1 MLQAAMNASQH
12 KTRQHVYAFD
22 GAIMTNTESASG
34 SMQSP
39 HNSQADH
46 GAAASP
52 AASPASS
59 PSVSTPHKAGDQP
72 FFDPVAY
79 GNGPDDSVTDT
90 SENAAITKHSIVIGG
105 KKINYTATAGHLVT
119 VDSSS
124 SQPNAKFF
132 YVAFTQDDQK
142 EETRPVTFFYNGG
155 PGSSSVFVLLG
166 SFAPRRIKTSMPSFT
181 PPAPYEME
189 DNPDSLL
196 DKSDL
201 VFINPVGTGYSTAV
215 APSKNLDFWGVDQD
229 AKSIK
234 QFIKRFLTKNNRWN
248 SPKFL
253 FGESYGTARSCVL
266 AYKLHEDGV
275 DLNGVTLQSSIL
287 DYTQSGNPVGA
298 LPTAAADAWYHKKLG
313 VAPRPTNLG
322 QFAEEVAQFAR
333 TDYLNALRKFPTTD
347 SAVVEKLSEYTGI
360 DKTTLLAWSLDI
372 AGYDSRGNSLFLT
385 TLLKSKGLALGEYD
399 GRVTAIETGIAGKID
414 PNSGGNDPTMTA
426 VTGVYTTMWNVYLN
440 EQLKFTSNS
449 AFTDLNDQAF
459 KYWDFSHI
467 DPTGAQKGV
476 DSKGNIILYTA
487 GDLAA
492 VMALNVDLKVLSA
505 NGFYDFVTPFYQTV
519 LDLQQMPL
527 VSQQVRDNLSARFY
541 PSGHMVYLDGGSR
554 TALKA
559 DLATMYDAAVHNS
572 EALGR
577 VRALQAR
584 TAERKPH

>member
-1 MLQAAMNASQH
+1 
-12 KTRQHVYAFD
+12 
-22 GAIMTNTESASG
+22 MTNTESASG
-34 SMQSP
+34 SLQSP
-39 HNSQADH
+39 HNSQAAH
-46 GAAASP
+46 GSTAAS
-52 AASPASS
+52 
-59 PSVSTPHKAGDQP
+59 VPHATGDQP

-79 GNGPDDSVTDT
+79 GNGPDDSVSDT
-90 SENAAITKHSIVIGG
+90 SEGAAITKHTVTIGG
-105 KKINYTATAGHLVT
+105 KKFNYTATAGHLVT
-119 VDSSS
+119 VDPSS
-124 SQPNAKFF
+124 SQPSAKMF

-142 EETRPVTFFYNGG
+142 EETRPLTFFYNGG

-166 SFAPRRIKTSMPSFT
+166 SFAPRRIKTSMPGFT
-181 PPAPYEME
+181 PPAPYQME

-201 VFINPVGTGYSTAV
+201 VFINPVGTGYSAAV
-215 APSKNLDFWGVDQD
+215 APRKNRDFWGVDQD
-229 AKSIK
+229 ADSIK

-287 DYTQSGNPVGA
+287 DYTQAGNPVGA

-322 QFAEEVAQFAR
+322 QFVEEVAQFAR

-347 SAVVEKLSEYTGI
+347 NAVVEKLSEYTGI

-385 TLLKSKGLALGEYD
+385 TLLKSRGLALGAYD
-399 GRVTAIETGIAGKID
+399 GRVTAIDTGIAGKID

-467 DPTGAQKGV
+467 DPTGEQKGV

-505 NGFYDFVTPFYQTV
+505 NGFCDFVTPFYQTV
-519 LDLQQMPL
+519 IDLQQMPL
-527 VSQQVRDNLSARFY
+527 LSQQVRDNLSARFY

-559 DLATMYDAAVHNS
+559 DLATMYESTVSNT

-584 TAERKPH
+584 TAAAKTPGTH

>member
-1 MLQAAMNASQH
+1 
-12 KTRQHVYAFD
+12 
-22 GAIMTNTESASG
+22 MTNTESASG
-34 SMQSP
+34 SLQSP

-46 GAAASP
+46 GLAAAV
-52 AASPASS
+52 S
-59 PSVSTPHKAGDQP
+59 PSAGAPHKAGDQP

-90 SENAAITKHSIVIGG
+90 SENAAITKHSITIGG

-119 VDSSS
+119 VDASS

-181 PPAPYEME
+181 PPAPYQME

-201 VFINPVGTGYSTAV
+201 VFINPIGTGYSAAV
-215 APSKNLDFWGVDQD
+215 APKKNRDFWGVDQD
-229 AKSIK
+229 ADSIK
-234 QFIKRFLTKNNRWN
+234 QFIKRFLTRNNRWN

-298 LPTAAADAWYHKKLG
+298 LPTAAADTWYHKKLG
-313 VAPRPTNLG
+313 IAPRPTDLG

-347 SAVVEKLSEYTGI
+347 SSVVEKLSEYTGI

-385 TLLKSKGLALGEYD
+385 TLLKAKGLALGEYD

-459 KYWDFSHI
+459 KYWDFGHI
-467 DPTGAQKGV
+467 DPTGAQKGL

-527 VSQQVRDNLSARFY
+527 VSQQIRENLSARFY

-559 DLATMYDAAVHNS
+559 DLATMYDSAVHNT

-584 TAERKPH
+584 TAEKKTH

>member
-1 MLQAAMNASQH
+1 
-12 KTRQHVYAFD
+12 
-22 GAIMTNTESASG
+22 MTNTESASV
-34 SMQSP
+34 SP
-39 HNSQADH
+39 QPSHNSHAS
-46 GAAASP
+46 GALAP
-52 AASPASS
+52 APA
-59 PSVSTPHKAGDQP
+59 PAGAPHKAGDQP

-79 GNGPDDSVTDT
+79 GNGPDDSVTATD
-90 SENAAITKHSIVIGG
+90 ENAAITHHSVTIGG
-105 KKINYTATAGHLVT
+105 HKINYTATAGHLVI
-119 VDSSS
+119 VDPSS
-124 SQPNAKFF
+124 SQPEARMF
-132 YVAFTQDDQK
+132 YVAFTQDNQK

-181 PPAPYEME
+181 PPAPYSME

-201 VFINPVGTGYSTAV
+201 VFINPVGTGYSAAI
-215 APSKNLDFWGVDQD
+215 APKKNRDFWGVDQD
-229 AKSIK
+229 ADSIK

-248 SPKFL
+248 SPKYL

-266 AYKLHEDGV
+266 AYRLHEDGV
-275 DLNGVTLQSSIL
+275 DLNGITLQSSIL
-287 DYTQSGNPVGA
+287 DYTQAGNPVGA

-313 VAPRPTNLG
+313 IAPRPTDLG
-322 QFAEEVAQFAR
+322 TFAEEVAQFAR
-333 TDYLNALRKFPTTD
+333 TDYLAALRKFPTTD
-347 SAVVEKLSEYTGI
+347 AATVEKLSEYTGI

-372 AGYDSRGNSLFLT
+372 ASYDSRGNSLFLT

-399 GRVTAIETGIAGKID
+399 GRVTAIGTGIAGKID

-440 EQLKFTSNS
+440 EQLKYTSNS
-449 AFTDLNDQAF
+449 SFTDLNDQAF

-476 DSKGNIILYTA
+476 DSKGDIILYTA

-492 VMALNVDLKVLSA
+492 VMALNPDLKVLSA
-505 NGFYDFVTPFYQTV
+505 NGFFDFVTPFYQTV

-527 VSQQVRDNLSARFY
+527 LSQQVRQNLSARFY

-559 DLATMYDAAVHNS
+559 DLAKMYDTTVANTQ
-572 EALGR
+572 ALFR
-577 VRALQAR
+577 IRALQAR
-584 TAERKPH
+584 VPR